1 MNFTIKHKIS
11 FFVFISLFAIIAV
24 GYKGID
30 LVEQKM
36 LEAKKVQ
43 LQVQVES
50 VESLLKSVYQKVQ
63 TGELA
68 VDEAKQ
74 DFYLTLQ
81 NLSYGHNGYFFAFTS
96 DMILRASQKGA
107 KVAVNIA
114 HVQDNDGGY
123 LYQEILDGTRNRDN
137 RGFVEYD
144 FKRVANGKPEPKLSY
159 SLMFQPWDLVVGT
172 GIYISDI
179 NETAHKAMMTM
190 VLVIGVILV
199 ILLSISFFI
208 IKAITG
214 PINHIQAVMLKAEA
228 GDMTQRIV
236 IDNDHDELGQLSRSI
251 NAMLSQFH
259 QLLDSLNV
267 SSKTLSSAS
276 EGLSV
281 IAAQTNRSVSEQ
293 TGEIQTVV
301 SAIEQMSATIKEVE
315 GNTLNAASATAEAS
329 DMINGASDM
338 VTDTITLINNT
349 SHRIDEAS
357 AVVDELKQGSAEIA
371 QVLNVITSISDQ
383 TNLLALNAA
392 IEAARAGEAGRG
404 FAVVADEVR
413 SLAHSTQ
420 NSTVEI
426 SKIIETL
433 QHLAQSAA
441 SSMNAGKEATDQTIE
456 AAARTDQNLKL
467 VVQHVDNINQMTE
480 QISSATTEQSAVSDE
495 VARAMVN
502 ISNISLETGQAS
514 EQTSHE
520 SENVKLLSEQVD
532 TNIAK
537 FTI

>member
-1 MNFTIKHKIS
+1 MNLTIKHKIS

-24 GYKGID
+24 GYKGIG
-30 LVEQKM
+30 LVELKM
-36 LEAKKVQ
+36 LEAKKIQ

-50 VESLLKSVYQKVQ
+50 VESLLKSFYEKVQ
-63 TGELA
+63 TSELT
-68 VDEAKQ
+68 VDDAKQ

-81 NLSYGHNGYFFAFTS
+81 NLSYSNDGYFFAFTS

-107 KVAVNIA
+107 IVDVNIA
-114 HVQDNDGGY
+114 HVQDSDGRY
-123 LYQEILDGTRNRDN
+123 LYQEILNGTRNRDN

-144 FKRVANGKPEPKLSY
+144 FKRVVNGKPEPKLSY
-159 SLMFQPWDLVVGT
+159 SLIFQPWDLVVGT

-179 NETAHKAMMTM
+179 NETVHKTMMTM
-190 VLVIGVILV
+190 ALVVSVILA

-208 IKAITG
+208 IKAITV
-214 PINHIQAVMLKAEA
+214 PINNIQTVMLKAEQ

-236 IDNDHDELGQLSRSI
+236 IENDQDELGQLSKSI

-259 QLLDSLNV
+259 QLLDGLNV
-267 SSKTLSSAS
+267 SAKTLSRAS
-276 EGLSV
+276 EELSV
-281 IAAQTNRSVSEQ
+281 IATQTNRSVAEQ

-301 SAIEQMSATIKEVE
+301 SAIKQMSATIKEVE

-338 VTDTITLINNT
+338 VADTISLINNT
-349 SHRIDEAS
+349 SNRIDEAS
-357 AVVDELKQGSAEIA
+357 AVVDELKQGSTEIA

-441 SSMNAGKEATDQTIE
+441 SSMNAGKEATNQTID
-456 AAARTDQNLKL
+456 AAARTEQNLKL
-467 VVQHVDNINQMTE
+467 VVQHVNNINQMTE

-514 EQTSHE
+514 EQASHE
-520 SENVKLLSEQVD
+520 SKNVKLLSEQVD
-532 TNIAK
+532 KNIAK